1 MGGKRSLEKGDAWGS
16 DNTTCADG
24 QLAGDIQAF
33 NGPTEQM
40 MSAVAGQDMS
50 VLGSYEKSRVI

>member
-1 MGGKRSLEKGDAWGS
+1 MEALGPVGGKRSLEKGDAWGS

-33 NGPTEQM
+33 SGPTEQM
-40 MSAVAGQDMS
+40 MSAVAG
-50 VLGSYEKSRVI
+50 